1 MLSQPLV
8 EELVAVLFG
17 VVLLRDIYIVVGVCM
32 MSLDVLETSWR
43 RVSSTF
49 EMFLF
54 IDRVAMSSIVLR
66 WLSWI
71 VASLKSPLESMSEEL
86 TVVSDDVG
94 VWLVD
99 FPTRVL
105 S

>member
-1 MLSQPLV
+1 MV

-32 MSLDVLETSWR
+32 VSLDVLEMSWR
-43 RVSSTF
+43 RVSSMF
-49 EMFLF
+49 GMFLF
-54 IDRVAMSSIVLR
+54 IDRVAMSSIVFR
-66 WLSWI
+66 WLPWI

-99 FPTRVL
+99 FTTRVL

>member
-1 MLSQPLV
+1 MV

-32 MSLDVLETSWR
+32 VSLDVLEMSWR
-43 RVSSTF
+43 RVSSMF
-49 EMFLF
+49 GMFLF

-71 VASLKSPLESMSEEL
+71 VASFKSPLELISEEL

-94 VWLVD
+94 V
-99 FPTRVL
+99 
-105 S
+105 

>member
-1 MLSQPLV
+1 MV

-17 VVLLRDIYIVVGVCM
+17 VVLLRDIHIVVGVCM
-32 MSLDVLETSWR
+32 VSLDVLEMSWR
-43 RVSSTF
+43 RVSSMF
-49 EMFLF
+49 GMFLF

-66 WLSWI
+66 WLLWI
-71 VASLKSPLESMSEEL
+71 VAFVKSPPESMSEEL
-86 TVVSDDVG
+86 TVVSGDVG

-99 FPTRVL
+99 FTTQVL